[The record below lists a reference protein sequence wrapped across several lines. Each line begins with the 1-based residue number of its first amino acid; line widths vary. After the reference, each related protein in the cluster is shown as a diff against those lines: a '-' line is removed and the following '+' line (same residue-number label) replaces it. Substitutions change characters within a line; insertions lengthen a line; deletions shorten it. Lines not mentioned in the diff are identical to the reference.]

1 VLREDLRDGR
11 AGVVGDERSPEY
23 VNPSV
28 FDTRFIDV
36 VAAAVRE
43 AAIEEDIAR
52 RTSLVQEDDSTLAAV
67 K

>member
-1 VLREDLRDGR
+1 
-11 AGVVGDERSPEY
+11 

-28 FDTRFIDV
+28 FDTRV
-36 VAAAVRE
+36 VNAVAAAARE